1 MRNRRRPEL
10 ALALFSETGA
20 EVVFGFD
27 SFTDRAGLSAGV
39 YFGCE
44 ALLDFA
50 DVDEASCNW
59 VDSRYV
65 HASVSSALG
74 FLPFGNVTLLPGLLR
89 RACDADVERCD
100 CESAA
105 NASTT
110 VILPPDEPL
119 IPTAVLQG
127 PEVFSV
133 CEASGLQVTNRASH
147 APPPRAMG

>member
-1 MRNRRRPEL
+1 MPAPPEL

-20 EVVFGFD
+20 EVVFAFD
-27 SFTDRAGLSAGV
+27 SFTDRAGRSAGV

-65 HASVSSALG
+65 HATVSSALG
-74 FLPFGNVTLLPGLLR
+74 LLPFGNVTLLPGLLR

-110 VILPPDEPL
+110 VLLPPDEPL

-133 CEASGLQVTNRASH
+133 CEASGLQVTLPQVSSDSQISFS
-147 APPPRAMG
+147 